1 MTATALLLALTL
13 LSTSSLA
20 QPRLSTPSMPC
31 GAAAGLVSSRGTIVL
46 GTGGHTYD
54 RFVRDV
60 GFCERDETT
69 EPAWA
74 LAADTPH
81 CFVGYRCKSLNQERG
96 TGSKARKPLP
106 DRHHRITAAALADSG

>member
-1 MTATALLLALTL
+1 MPRPAMTRTALLLALTL

-20 QPRLSTPSMPC
+20 QPRLSTTMMPC
-31 GAAAGLVSSRGTIVL
+31 GVAAGLVSSRGAIVL

-74 LAADTPH
+74 LAADTPQ
-81 CFVGYRCKSLNQERG
+81 CFVGYRCKSRTIERG
-96 TGSKARKPLP
+96 EGGSR
-106 DRHHRITAAALADSG
+106 D

>member
-1 MTATALLLALTL
+1 MSNSALSSLAGIGVSAGTAQAQTRTALLLALTL

-20 QPRLSTPSMPC
+20 QPRLSTTTMPC
-31 GAAAGLVSSRGTIVL
+31 GVAAGLVSSRGAIVL
-46 GTGGHTYD
+46 GTGSHTYD

-74 LAADTPH
+74 LAADTPQ
-81 CFVGYRCKSLNQERG
+81 CFVGYRCKRRG
-96 TGSKARKPLP
+96 GRQL
-106 DRHHRITAAALADSG
+106 